1 MESAGAPCTGCIDA
15 PCPTRAPRAE
25 PGLPD
30 AQQAARGRMPGH
42 ARRASHPARRA
53 PAGPARFPTPPR
65 GAPGPRP
72 ARPSSI
78 GRNRLSRMVKRAARA
93 RPSHQ
98 QYKRTR
104 PKGGPPGPRGAP
116 APPVGSV
123 NPCAGGLRAAPGPPF
138 GARRPRR
145 ALPPRPR
152 LRPRARGCTPERDQT
167 IYQHADIPAR
177 LKAAVASSHGSSFAS
192 YARVVHAQCSTRP
205 FHRRQT
211 SLPLGNSAL
220 APVLRQCAQ
229 YEVAPNVWRAE
240 PRRFPLP
247 ACRRQLRQAV
257 AVMAGGVRVGEG
269 CGGAAVRGPPAR
281 RRRGGKHWV
290 AAAALPLMRRLALE
304 TAAAAA
310 RSVEK

>member
-1 MESAGAPCTGCIDA
+1 MESTGAPCTGCIDA

-53 PAGPARFPTPPR
+53 PAGPARFPAPPR

-104 PKGGPPGPRGAP
+104 PQGGPPGPRGAP

-167 IYQHADIPAR
+167 IYQHADIPA

-269 CGGAAVRGPPAR
+269 CGGAAAVRGPPAR

-304 TAAAAA
+304 TAAAA